1 MRSTVPSARA
11 LSMRGNF
18 TATRSR
24 SASYPQ
30 LSGFSWKSTR
40 ASRSIEVTGMWPQP
54 DSAGNPSMSKRMSQ
68 NHAARRMKRHL
79 TFDRYL
85 LS

>member
-24 SASYPQ
+24 SGSVV
-30 LSGFSWKSTR
+30 WKSTR